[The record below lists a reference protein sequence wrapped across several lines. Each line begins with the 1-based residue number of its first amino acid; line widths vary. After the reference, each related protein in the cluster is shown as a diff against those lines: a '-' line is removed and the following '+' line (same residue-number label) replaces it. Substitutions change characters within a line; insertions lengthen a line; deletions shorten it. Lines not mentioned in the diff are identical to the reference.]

1 MEQRILISGD
11 KMSLKHILRIIS
23 LVALII
29 LILQIIWQVRKVKGG
44 EKLGKH
50 QVSLNWLVLAVVVVA
65 FGGSFMASDQPAH
78 HHFSAKVSQKAK
90 VKHHTSVKRQTKA
103 DAAVKFNANAQL
115 KKGKARVDFIIPQ
128 GTKLEIHTADGK
140 TISQAKNTKS
150 QPVKFVC
157 TFTNPG
163 DYQVIGINGK
173 QKSNKKLTVKGEPQ
187 KAQPAAN
194 SSSQPANNQP
204 ANKNSQSTA
213 NSNSANQGQDSPKKG
228 YHYEYRTI
236 LVPDQ

>member
-1 MEQRILISGD
+1 
-11 KMSLKHILRIIS
+11 MSLKHILRIIS
-23 LVALII
+23 LIALII
-29 LILQIIWQVRKVKGG
+29 LIFQIAWQVRKVKSG

-50 QVSLNWLVLAVVVVA
+50 QVSLNWLVLAIVVVA

-78 HHFSAKVSQKAK
+78 HHFSAKVSQKTK
-90 VKHHTSVKRQTKA
+90 VKHHTSVKKQTKA
-103 DAAVKFNANAQL
+103 DTAVKFNANAQL
-115 KKGKARVDFIIPQ
+115 KKGKARVDFIIPK
-128 GTKLEIHTADGK
+128 GTKLEIHSADGK
-140 TISQAKNTKS
+140 TVSQAKNTKN

-173 QKSNKKLTVKGEPQ
+173 QKSNKKLTIKGEPQ

-194 SSSQPANNQP
+194 NSSQPANNNS

-213 NSNSANQGQDSPKKG
+213 NSASQGQDSPRKG

-236 LVPDQ
+236 LVPNNQ